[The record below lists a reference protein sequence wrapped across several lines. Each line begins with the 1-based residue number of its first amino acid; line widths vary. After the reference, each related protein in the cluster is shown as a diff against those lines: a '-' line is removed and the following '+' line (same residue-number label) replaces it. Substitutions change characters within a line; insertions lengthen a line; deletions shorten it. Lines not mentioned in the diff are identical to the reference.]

1 MVREILAA
9 IFLVLALAAQARA
22 DAQLPETTLPLRLM
36 GTVVASNAARS
47 IAVIENSGTR
57 AVVREGDA
65 IGGARVQAIRKDG
78 IVLDQAGRLEKLAFG
93 SGAPASGSDPDGARA
108 SAAVSAAHDDAG
120 NERAGARRDWRA
132 AANARRARAA
142 LKASASRASAVPAS
156 AASDDED
163 EDAGGRSKPLNSQEL
178 LAQLANQARYAPY
191 HDGDGKLHGVA
202 LMDVRPDS
210 TLERLGLRSGDVVI
224 SIAGVRVDNTTK
236 AFDALRSLNPRA
248 GGEVLVERGG
258 VPTRIA
264 VPPGAL

>member
-9 IFLVLALAAQARA
+9 IVLVVAIAAQARA
-22 DAQLPETTLPLRLM
+22 DVNLPETTLPLRLM
-36 GTVVASNAARS
+36 GTVVASSAARS
-47 IAVIENSGTR
+47 IAVIENAGTR

-65 IGGARVQAIRKDG
+65 IGGARVQEIRKDG
-78 IVLDQAGRLEKLAFG
+78 IVLDQAGRLEKLAFA
-93 SGAPASGSDPDGARA
+93 SAAAPAEDRDGTRA
-108 SAAVSAAHDDAG
+108 SAAVSAAHDAG
-120 NERAGARRDWRA
+120 ANESATARRDWRA

-142 LKASASRASAVPAS
+142 LKASATRASAVPAS
-156 AASDDED
+156 AASDGDEED
-163 EDAGGRSKPLNSQEL
+163 EAGGRSKPLNSQEL

-191 HDGDGKLHGVA
+191 HDSEGKLHGVA

-224 SIAGVRVDNTTK
+224 SIAGVKVDNTSK